1 MAGDQTERCADE
13 RGLPRQGTGLAG
25 GERAAPGVP
34 ATTRPRPSQG
44 PAAVLA
50 EQKAFQA
57 KLYDAGF
64 AGITWPKE
72 YGGQGLTSAEQIA
85 WSQES
90 RDYDLPIGA
99 FFIGISMPGNTILEL
114 GTEEQKKRYL
124 PKMLRGEEIW
134 CQLFSE
140 PGAGSDVASLQTTAV
155 RDGDDWVLNGQ
166 KVWTSGAQYS
176 DYGAI
181 LARTDPTKPKHNGI
195 SMFIVDMHAP
205 GVTVRPL
212 KVATG
217 ALAVQ
222 RGLLRQR
229 ADARRRADRRG
240 EQGLGRGRG
249 DAAARADRHRHHGLV
264 RAPARWPTTRC
275 ATWPRASAG
284 PATRASG
291 ANWPSCTPGA
301 GPMQLFALLL
311 REETMAGRTP
321 GARGSVAK
329 LAGSELGRFAGNV
342 AADVLGDQLAGFD
355 SEDLQAVTTS
365 IIAAPG
371 SAIAGGTSEIQ
382 RNIIGER
389 VLGLAKDPGVDRATP
404 FNQLRVGTQRQ
415 TSRDGGGATMALIL
429 TDDEQALADSVR
441 RFVADRSPL
450 TSLRQL
456 IASGE
461 PYDADVW
468 KQMTAQL
475 GLAGLT
481 IPEELRRGRRG
492 RTPRC
497 RSR

>member
-1 MAGDQTERCADE
+1 MSDDFRARARAWLAANAPHRGSGDDE
-13 RGLPRQGTGLAG
+13 AEAEARGQ
-25 GERAAPGVP
+25 AAM
-34 ATTRPRPSQG
+34 
-44 PAAVLA
+44 LA

-57 KLYDAGF
+57 KLHEAGF

-72 YGGQGLTSAEQIA
+72 YGGQGLTGAEQIA

-90 RDYDLPIGA
+90 RDYDLPTGA
-99 FFIGISMPGNTILEL
+99 FFIGLSMPGNTLVEL

-124 PKMLRGEEIW
+124 PKMLSGAEIW

-140 PGAGSDVASLQTTAV
+140 PGAGSDVASLQTSAV
-155 RDGDDWVLNGQ
+155 RDGDGWVLTGQ

-181 LARTDPTKPKHNGI
+181 LARTDPARPKHNGI

-217 ALAVQ
+217 HSPFNEVFFDNVRLA
-222 RGLLRQR
+222 
-229 ADARRRADRRG
+229 ADALIG
-240 EQGLGRGRG
+240 EENKGWDAAVVMLRHERIAIGTMGGSRTSPLAFDSLRDLAAGLGRTSDQGVRRDLAELYARGR
-249 DAAARADRHRHHGLV
+249 A
-264 RAPARWPTTRC
+264 
-275 ATWPRASAG
+275 
-284 PATRASG
+284 
-291 ANWPSCTPGA
+291 
-301 GPMQLFALLL
+301 MQLFALLL
-311 REETMAGRTP
+311 REEAQAGRLP

-355 SEDLQAVTTS
+355 TDELQAVTTS

-415 TSRDGGGATMALIL
+415 N
-429 TDDEQALADSVR
+429 
-441 RFVADRSPL
+441 
-450 TSLRQL
+450 
-456 IASGE
+456 
-461 PYDADVW
+461 
-468 KQMTAQL
+468 
-475 GLAGLT
+475 
-481 IPEELRRGRRG
+481 
-492 RTPRC
+492 
-497 RSR
+497 

>member
-1 MAGDQTERCADE
+1 MSEDFRARARAWLAANAPRRASSDDE
-13 RGLPRQGTGLAG
+13 AEAESRG
-25 GERAAPGVP
+25 E
-34 ATTRPRPSQG
+34 
-44 PAAVLA
+44 AAVIA

-57 KLYDAGF
+57 KLYEAGF

-90 RDYDLPIGA
+90 RDYDLPTGV
-99 FFIGISMPGNTILEL
+99 FFIGLSMPGNTILEI
-114 GTEEQKKRYL
+114 GTEQQKQRYL
-124 PKMLRGEEIW
+124 PKMLSGEEIW

-155 RDGDDWVLNGQ
+155 RDGDEWVLTGQ

-176 DYGAI
+176 DFGAI
-181 LARTDPTKPKHNGI
+181 LARTDPSQAKHHGI

-217 ALAVQ
+217 HSPFNEVFFDNVRLP
-222 RGLLRQR
+222 
-229 ADARRRADRRG
+229 ADALIG
-240 EQGLGRGRG
+240 EENKGWAAAVVMLRHERIAIGTMGSSSTSPLAFDSLRDMAAGLGRTSDQGVRRQLAELYARGR
-249 DAAARADRHRHHGLV
+249 AV
-264 RAPARWPTTRC
+264 
-275 ATWPRASAG
+275 
-284 PATRASG
+284 
-291 ANWPSCTPGA
+291 
-301 GPMQLFALLL
+301 QLFALLL
-311 REETMAGRTP
+311 RQETQAGRLP

-342 AADVLGDQLAGFD
+342 AAEVLGDQIAGYD
-355 SEDLQAVTTS
+355 SGELQAVTTS

-415 TSRDGGGATMALIL
+415 N
-429 TDDEQALADSVR
+429 
-441 RFVADRSPL
+441 
-450 TSLRQL
+450 
-456 IASGE
+456 
-461 PYDADVW
+461 
-468 KQMTAQL
+468 
-475 GLAGLT
+475 
-481 IPEELRRGRRG
+481 
-492 RTPRC
+492 
-497 RSR
+497 

>member
-1 MAGDQTERCADE
+1 MSEDFRAKARAWLTANA
-13 RGLPRQGTGLAG
+13 PRRAAG
-25 GERAAPGVP
+25 GDEEGSGQS
-34 ATTRPRPSQG
+34 T
-44 PAAVLA
+44 LA
-50 EQKAFQA
+50 EQRAFQA

-90 RDYDLPIGA
+90 RDYDLPTGA
-99 FFIGISMPGNTILEL
+99 FFIGLSMPGNTILEV
-114 GTEEQKKRYL
+114 GSEAQKKRYL
-124 PKMLRGEEIW
+124 PKMLSGEEIW

-155 RDGDDWVLNGQ
+155 RDGDTWVLNGQ
-166 KVWTSGAQYS
+166 KVWTSGAQFS

-217 ALAVQ
+217 HSPFNEVFFDNV
-222 RGLLRQR
+222 RMP
-229 ADARRRADRRG
+229 ADALIG
-240 EQGLGRGRG
+240 EENKGWDAAVVMLRHERIAIGTMGSSRTSPLAFESLRDLAAGLGRTSDQGVRRRL
-249 DAAARADRHRHHGLV
+249 AELYAKSRAV
-264 RAPARWPTTRC
+264 
-275 ATWPRASAG
+275 
-284 PATRASG
+284 
-291 ANWPSCTPGA
+291 
-301 GPMQLFALLL
+301 QLFALML
-311 REETMAGRTP
+311 REETMAGRLP

-355 SEDLQAVTTS
+355 ADGFGAVTTM

-404 FNQLRVGTQRQ
+404 FNQLRVGTQRH
-415 TSRDGGGATMALIL
+415 DG
-429 TDDEQALADSVR
+429 
-441 RFVADRSPL
+441 
-450 TSLRQL
+450 
-456 IASGE
+456 
-461 PYDADVW
+461 
-468 KQMTAQL
+468 
-475 GLAGLT
+475 
-481 IPEELRRGRRG
+481 
-492 RTPRC
+492 
-497 RSR
+497 